1 MLSKQKQE
9 MKVVTQ
15 VGFGGGI
22 SGQGNSLSKAPKP
35 KCKGEGDILG
45 TQQLVLNG

>member
-15 VGFGGGI
+15 VGFGEEFQDKGI
-22 SGQGNSLSKAPKP
+22 AFLKP
-35 KCKGEGDILG
+35 PNLNVREKGIFWEHS
-45 TQQLVLNG
+45 N